1 MNTTGDPE
9 LDKIAVLIRDA
20 WQRALELE
28 HQGLFASAERAL
40 MVPIEAMASYIVKRR
55 EEYERASKH

>member
-20 WQRALELE
+20 WQRALDLE
-28 HQGLFASAERAL
+28 RQGLFAAAERAL
-40 MVPIEAMASYIVKRR
+40 MVPIEAMAAYIVKRR
-55 EEYERASKH
+55 GEYERANKH